1 VTQPRCYAGNTQR
14 TMVIDANLQFPP
26 SIITKVTLLLK
37 LSFILK
43 LKSVSA
49 SLSKKEVAEH
59 FQM

>member
-1 VTQPRCYAGNTQR
+1 MTQPRCYAGNTQR
-14 TMVIDANLQFPP
+14 TMVIHANLQFPP

-37 LSFILK
+37 LLILK

>member
-37 LSFILK
+37 LLILK